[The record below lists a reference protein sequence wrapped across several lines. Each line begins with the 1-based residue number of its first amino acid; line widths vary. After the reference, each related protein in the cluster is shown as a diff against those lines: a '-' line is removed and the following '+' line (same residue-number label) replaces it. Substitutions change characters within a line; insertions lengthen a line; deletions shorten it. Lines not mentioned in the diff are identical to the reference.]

1 MSTTSN
7 ASRGSTHSTA
17 GSVVSMPTRKKPVD
31 TTPMEL
37 TSSGSKF
44 KQTTKQL
51 QELLAQV
58 AIVLKNANEYV
69 DFDQIIEQQAILQ
82 GELERKQGE
91 LDRKKKELVKRDDEI
106 KFLDSAKQLQY
117 KELLEKYDEWKKGER
132 ELKLEITS
140 LKDEL
145 KTTKDNFN
153 FTKDDLTDCKKDL
166 EQLNTS
172 LTPLKKLKPL
182 DLNSMRNKIEKLF
195 WDSFQTIQSEFNISL
210 PDAILKTD
218 NWIAYAEELK
228 VLPLPPGNDES
239 AKLVRVA
246 VVAHVLSK
254 QLYSEVFSPCYIPS
268 SASLSD
274 SMKLI
279 LEHHIPSDQK
289 PQMLRSLLLSTHA
302 PGELIKVVQDRA
314 KKSKQTLVN
323 KVKFMT
329 NDGGKSFG
337 NKVDRILQKAAEL
350 WVEIQYAEQMI
361 HVAVEA
367 TDWPWILLDE
377 FGQEMPPHRD
387 DFINLFPTF
396 FVRGEPDLMYDGV
409 AVSKDQEHVRKAEN
423 DWERFQNQRIS
434 LNGKS
439 LRERRKR
446 ESISGRPNSI
456 MSTSQREGKGPSY
469 AERSGKP

>member
-1 MSTTSN
+1 MSSTST

-17 GSVVSMPTRKKPVD
+17 GSVGSMPTRKKPVD
-31 TTPMEL
+31 PIPTEL
-37 TSSGSKF
+37 TSSGSKL
-44 KQTTKQL
+44 KQTAKQL

-58 AIVLKNANEYV
+58 AIVLKNASEYA
-69 DFDQIIEQQAILQ
+69 DLDQIIEQHAILQ
-82 GELERKQGE
+82 GDLERKQGE
-91 LDRKKKELVKRDDEI
+91 LDRKKKELVKKDDEI
-106 KFLDSAKQLQY
+106 KFLDSAKRLQY
-117 KELLEKYDEWKKGER
+117 KELLEKYDEWRKGER
-132 ELKLEITS
+132 ELEFEITS

-153 FTKDDLTDCKKDL
+153 STNDDLTDCKKNL

-172 LTPLKKLKPL
+172 LTPLKKL
-182 DLNSMRNKIEKLF
+182 DLNYMRNKIDKLF
-195 WDSFQTIQSEFNISL
+195 WDCFQIIQNEFNISL
-210 PDAILKTD
+210 PDTILKNDSWVT
-218 NWIAYAEELK
+218 YAEELK
-228 VLPLPPGNDES
+228 VALPLPPGNDES
-239 AKLVRVA
+239 ARLVRVA

-254 QLYSEVFSPCYIPS
+254 LLYSEVFRPCYIPS

-279 LEHHIPSDQK
+279 LEDHFPSDKK

-302 PGELIKVVQDRA
+302 PGELNKVVQDRA
-314 KKSKQTLVN
+314 KKSKQALVN

-350 WVEIQYAEQMI
+350 WVEIQHAEQMI

-367 TDWPWILLDE
+367 TDWPWSLLDE
-377 FGQEMPPHRD
+377 FGQEMPPRRD
-387 DFINLFPTF
+387 DFVNLFPTF
-396 FVRGEPDLMYDGV
+396 VVRGEPDPLYDGV
-409 AVSKDQEHVRKAEN
+409 AVWKDQEHVRKADN
-423 DWERFQNQRIS
+423 DWERFQNQRTS

-456 MSTSQREGKGPSY
+456 ISTSQREGKGLSY